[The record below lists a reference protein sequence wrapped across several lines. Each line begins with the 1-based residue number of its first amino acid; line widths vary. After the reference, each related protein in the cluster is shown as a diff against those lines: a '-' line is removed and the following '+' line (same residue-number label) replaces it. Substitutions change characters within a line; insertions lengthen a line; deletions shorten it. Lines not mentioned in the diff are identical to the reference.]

1 MAAMALHAN
10 HSATSQVGGANPI
23 DIILKHLDSVPNMI
37 YGFVLIIAISFA
49 DKVSPSLSDFAD
61 TALGRVLGIG
71 LIVGI
76 VHFMGWAYGLLTAV
90 AYLLI
95 VHSSKRL
102 SSLQNAEGFA
112 EQEFHEAQGSRWFVE
127 RVLGEKPKEI
137 ITDTVTTQA
146 VQSLGNS
153 SRR

>member
-1 MAAMALHAN
+1 MALHGSPTAAAQN
-10 HSATSQVGGANPI
+10 GGANPL
-23 DIILKHLDSVPNMI
+23 DIILKNLDSVPNMI
-37 YGFVLIIAISFA
+37 YGFVLIITISFA
-49 DKVSPSLSDFAD
+49 DKIYPSVSQFAD

-71 LIVGI
+71 LIVG
-76 VHFMGWAYGLLTAV
+76 VLQCMGWAYGLLTAV

-95 VHSSKRL
+95 VHASRRL
-102 SSLQNAEGFA
+102 SSLQSAEGFA

-127 RVLGEKPKEI
+127 RVLGERPKTI

>member
-10 HSATSQVGGANPI
+10 HSVAAQMGGANPI
-23 DIILKHLDSVPNMI
+23 DVVLKHLDSVPNMI
-37 YGFVLIIAISFA
+37 YGFVLIVVISFA

-61 TALGRVLGIG
+61 TALGRVLGLG
-71 LIVGI
+71 FIVVI
-76 VHFMGWAYGLLTAV
+76 VQFMGWAYGLLTAV

-102 SSLQNAEGFA
+102 SSLQTAEGFA
-112 EQEFHEAQGSRWFVE
+112 GQESHAAQGSRWFVE
-127 RVLGEKPKEI
+127 RVLGERPKEI
-137 ITDTVTTQA
+137 VTDTVTTQA
-146 VQSLGNS
+146 VQTLGNS

>member
-1 MAAMALHAN
+1 
-10 HSATSQVGGANPI
+10 
-23 DIILKHLDSVPNMI
+23 MI
-37 YGFVLIIAISFA
+37 YGFVLIVVISFA

-61 TALGRVLGIG
+61 TALGRVLGLG
-71 LIVGI
+71 LIVTI

-95 VHSSKRL
+95 VHSSRRL
-102 SSLQNAEGFA
+102 SSLQSAEGFA